1 MVCFGAYLY
10 IIFTKKFSRK
20 TITGIICTIISI
32 IFIYILKSVFLFA
45 FSQDSFTKWQVD
57 FRFLLSFIYLGIIL
71 STILASKWYRSIF
84 NNRLVGFLAIIS
96 YNMFI
101 YHHELSVRLKFG
113 KIPFWD
119 GEELPNIA
127 GNEEWKAKYVIL
139 CTVLILLISI
149 ATTFLIERP
158 SAKIIKRKMN
168 KI

>member
-1 MVCFGAYLY
+1 MYV
-10 IIFTKKFSRK
+10 IFTKKFSRK

-32 IFIYILKSVFLFA
+32 LFIYEFKSVCLFA
-45 FSQDSFTKWQVD
+45 FSQDSFMKWQVD
-57 FRFLLSFIYLGIIL
+57 FRFLLSLIYLGIIL
-71 STILASKWYRSIF
+71 STVLASSWYRKIF
-84 NNRLVGFLAIIS
+84 NNRLMGYFAIIS

-101 YHHELSVRLKFG
+101 YHHELSVRLKLG

-127 GNEEWKAKYVIL
+127 GNEEWKVKYVIL

-158 SAKIIKRKMN
+158 SAKFIKRKMN